1 MKFCPE
7 CGMRAEGFKFCPE
20 CGYKL
25 TGGETAAVGAPKTD
39 DIFDGAF
46 GTDTFAKNDFFGG
59 GLDDFD
65 WGGAAQARTRDV
77 EIQQEMDAL
86 SVFECEKHQNGKYAI
101 LSLKN
106 AMEMSITVP
115 ACVEAIAD
123 GAFEGSDLLEV
134 TLSEGLVKIGNRAFA
149 NCRELT
155 KINFP
160 RSLKFIGYEAFAYC
174 ASLDAEA
181 PERARVGYKAFV
193 GTLGEKRRRE
203 QAEAAERT
211 RREAEEAERRRKAAE
226 EAERARREAEEAER
240 RRKAAEEAERKRREA
255 EEAEIATLCREWYN
269 KGKSLYDN
277 GTYYE
282 AVTWLRKAADL
293 GHAESQ
299 YLLSRC
305 YYYGQGVN
313 LDHFEEAKLLRKAA
327 EMNHI
332 DAQYW
337 LGICYY
343 HGEGVGKDYA
353 EAAKWWYKAALQG
366 HIWAQSNLGKCYY
379 YGEGV
384 SKNEA
389 EGIKWIRKA
398 AAQGY
403 GAAQWWLD
411 NTKLN

>member
-7 CGMRAEGFKFCPE
+7 CGTRAEGFKFCPE

-25 TGGETAAVGAPKTD
+25 TGGETAAAGAPKTD
-39 DIFDGAF
+39 DIFGGAF

-59 GLDDFD
+59 GIDDFD

-155 KINFP
+155 KIRFP
-160 RSLKFIGYEAFAYC
+160 RSLKFIGNEAFAYC
-174 ASLDAEA
+174 VNLDVEA

-193 GTLGEKRRRE
+193 GTLGEKRMRE

-255 EEAEIATLCREWYN
+255 EKAERRRREAEEAAHTARLRELYN
-269 KGKSLYDN
+269 KGKRLYDN
-277 GTYYE
+277 GDYGE
-282 AVTWLRKAADL
+282 ALEYLREAAEQGYADAQYIL
-293 GHAESQ
+293 GYSYISA
-299 YLLSRC
+299 
-305 YYYGQGVN
+305 QGVGYN
-313 LDHFEEAKLLRKAA
+313 SAEAKRWFRKAA
-327 EMNHI
+327 E
-332 DAQYW
+332 
-337 LGICYY
+337 
-343 HGEGVGKDYA
+343 
-353 EAAKWWYKAALQG
+353 QG
-366 HIWAQSNLGKCYY
+366 HALAKSWLNDM
-379 YGEGV
+379 
-384 SKNEA
+384 N
-389 EGIKWIRKA
+389 
-398 AAQGY
+398 
-403 GAAQWWLD
+403 QWGW
-411 NTKLN
+411 